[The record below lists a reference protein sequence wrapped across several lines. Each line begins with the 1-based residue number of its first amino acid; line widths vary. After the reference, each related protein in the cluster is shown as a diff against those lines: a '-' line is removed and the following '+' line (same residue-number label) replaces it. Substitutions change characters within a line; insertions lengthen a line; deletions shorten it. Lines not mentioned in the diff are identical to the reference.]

1 MKDIDPNERDS
12 DVAADH
18 EPARWGLLRDLVAF
32 QFKLALDGIRDVL
45 LSPVSLVAVFV
56 GFMFGGAAPGQYF
69 YRLLRFGRRT
79 DHMIGLFSAADNY
92 HDGVDDMN
100 RPSISADSLVQNIE
114 ERIVE
119 EYKQRDGLPPQS
131 QRRLWPNLT
140 YHLRIFARSFLGE
153 AKSSIDTFMN
163 WLRR

>member
-1 MKDIDPNERDS
+1 MS
-12 DVAADH
+12 DVVQ
-18 EPARWGLLRDLVAF
+18 LLRDLVAF

-92 HDGVDDMN
+92 HDGVDDTRMRSGSSCYRLGN
-100 RPSISADSLVQNIE
+100 LPVFPHPWRP
-114 ERIVE
+114 
-119 EYKQRDGLPPQS
+119 
-131 QRRLWPNLT
+131 
-140 YHLRIFARSFLGE
+140 
-153 AKSSIDTFMN
+153 
-163 WLRR
+163 